1 MVRICAFPGC
11 FNREKL
17 VRLRHSGSKSQGESL
32 TFHRFPRHDPQRL
45 KLWLLALRLDPS
57 TPTKIVRGLKV
68 CSEHFSP
75 DDLIENGS
83 TGRRVLKSTAVP
95 MLVPKTE
102 EAVSKK
108 DEDTEVLGAGMFFAG
123 VPPSI
128 PEKPETIRT
137 SNGQNEESQSKLILI
152 VSNPNQTRSSTSR
165 TYYAFPPI
173 QSSQSGEPAETEVKI
188 ESTDIDVNMHSV
200 SPPSCMKD
208 LSLIPPSS
216 TSSQTAGQEDDKV
229 VGQHWKERKWLVNES
244 SLMKLFRFCQQCGA
258 PVREP
263 KKITSGSLILV
274 QWECSMGHRGQWS
287 SCFDVGGMAENDLHV
302 AASILFSGATYVD
315 IADWAALLNLQVP
328 DKATFNGI
336 QSSYLIPVIDSAY
349 REQQT
354 AMLQLLRMQ
363 NRPQKR
369 VHLSGDGRSDSP
381 GFSGK
386 YNTYSFMDD
395 TTNQI
400 VHFELVQA
408 TEASSSGAMEPVGF
422 KRGLNKLLEKGI
434 DVEIVTTDRSP
445 SIRKVMQVDYPD
457 IHHEFDIRSVVK
469 GFYKK
474 LLSVSWKKGK
484 QDLQPWI
491 KSICNHLWYSCATCG
506 GDAND
511 LTKKWKSLL
520 HHICGVHHW
529 MEDGRQHRC
538 HHDDLLPEQQRRRR
552 WLRKESPA
560 FQSLSSLVLNKG
572 LLNDLRQMALFKHT
586 GKLEVFHSRLLKYC
600 QKNLHFHYSSMT
612 ARTKLAV
619 LDYNENVHRGK
630 TTTTKPSGQQHK
642 ALCTPHEPTTQNF
655 RDDLFQK
662 VLQRRMDPTVEFKD
676 QSSQLALPQL
686 PP

>member
-17 VRLRHSGSKSQGESL
+17 VRLRHWGSKTQGESL

-45 KLWLLALRLDPS
+45 KLWLLALRLDLS

-102 EAVSKK
+102 EAVSEK
-108 DEDTEVLGAGMFFAG
+108 DGDTEVLGDEMFFAS

-152 VSNPNQTRSSTSR
+152 VSNPNQTQSSTSR

-188 ESTDIDVNMHSV
+188 ESTDIDVNMLSV
-200 SPPSCMKD
+200 SPPSCTKD
-208 LSLIPPSS
+208 LNLIPP
-216 TSSQTAGQEDDKV
+216 TSSQTTGQEEDKV
-229 VGQHWKERKWLVNES
+229 IGQHWKERKWLVNES

-263 KKITSGSLILV
+263 KQITSGSLILV

-302 AASILFSGATYVD
+302 AASIVFSGATYVD

-349 REQQT
+349 KEQQT
-354 AMLQLLRMQ
+354 ALLQLLRMQ

-369 VHLSGDGRSDSP
+369 VHLSGDGRDDSP
-381 GFSGK
+381 GFSSK

-457 IHHEFDIRSVVK
+457 IHHEFDIWSVVK

-484 QDLQPWI
+484 QDLQPWV
-491 KSICNHLWYSCATCG
+491 KSICNHLWYSCSTCG
-506 GDAND
+506 GDASD

-572 LLNDLRQMALFKHT
+572 LINDLRQMALFKHT
-586 GKLEVFHSRLLKYC
+586 GKLEVFHSILLKYC
-600 QKNLHFHYSSMT
+600 QKNLHFHYTSMT

-630 TTTTKPSGQQHK
+630 TTTTKPSSQQHK